1 MSRFPT
7 QMNVSA
13 AMQTLSQSQPVVAK
27 QASGWDNFLSGVGRA
42 GTNFMLGV
50 ASGLSNYDPRNP
62 FSSMGAGMSGAMSG
76 IYAGMKREEASKNA
90 LAIANTQEQI
100 ASSQA
105 ERASVLMPAEG
116 PMQGI
121 GTGVMQPAP
130 VKPAPEPF
138 DFQTGM
144 FPSLGQQEPTTASSK
159 VRNLMLGTN
168 R

>member
-13 AMQTLSQSQPVVAK
+13 AMQSLAQMQPASEQK
-27 QASGWDNFLSGVGRA
+27 PSGWDAFLSGAGRVGRS
-42 GTNFMLGV
+42 FLLGLS
-50 ASGLSNYDPRNP
+50 SGLTNYNPSNPY
-62 FSSMGAGMSGAMSG
+62 SSFGAGLSGAMGG
-76 IYAGMKREEASKNA
+76 ISAGLRREEAAKNA
-90 LAIANTQEQI
+90 MAVAAVEEDIAR
-100 ASSQA
+100 SQA

-121 GTGVMQPAP
+121 GAGVMQPAS

-159 VRNLMLGTN
+159 VRNLMLGIN